1 MELQFPRQEEGEGVD
16 PAKGNKNTTN
26 YRNFE
31 VKADIRY
38 QNEVRIYNMSANP
51 TQYITLQN
59 RPPELDFRGETTW
72 ATIKSMGRNTPM
84 YHFTGAEDIIQFNV
98 SWFSTTLDNPEEVIN
113 KCRLLEAWTKANG
126 YQAAPPIIQIEWG
139 DSGIF
144 ENHYYI
150 LTSATYTLKN
160 FQNGYRIRVP
170 GKPATFGNGKLLP
183 AAATQELI
191 FKRVSA
197 YNLSYGDLL
206 ILIHLRR
213 RRALNMIDTSQYL
226 KGASPYD
233 QAYVLNYGDGDYS
246 LEAVRTSVPS
256 SSDDIQHTVKDGET
270 LQNIAYRY
278 YGDSGKWF
286 LIAEANTILNPFKEL
301 ESGTLIKIPVY
312 AG

>member
-1 MELQFPRQEEGEGVD
+1 MARILGQAAGKVIEKYNDLTRDTAGVLTGPLNKLWRARILLNRATSTLPKDSALKGKIYDPNGVPGEAQISSKNPTLHKQLQAKWRMELQFPRQEEGEGVD

-197 YNLSYGDLL
+197 YNLSYGDF
-206 ILIHLRR
+206 I
-213 RRALNMIDTSQYL
+213 NSDSL
-226 KGASPYD
+226 KKTEGIKYD
-233 QAYVLNYGDGDYS
+233 
-246 LEAVRTSVPS
+246 
-256 SSDDIQHTVKDGET
+256 
-270 LQNIAYRY
+270 
-278 YGDSGKWF
+278 
-286 LIAEANTILNPFKEL
+286 
-301 ESGTLIKIPVY
+301 
-312 AG
+312 